1 MAKKKEPDKLD
12 KLITELTKDAT
23 AEELLKD
30 SGLLKEL
37 IQCQVG
43 VGPSYPFDR
52 GRFAQAGRNYLRAPE
67 RAERFQYLP
76 DG

>member
-1 MAKKKEPDKLD
+1 MAKKKEPDKPD

-37 IQCQVG
+37 KKRL
-43 VGPSYPFDR
+43 FET
-52 GRFAQAGRNYLRAPE
+52 ALE
-67 RAERFQYLP
+67 AEMTNNT
-76 DG
+76 